1 MYPTISHLIED
12 LFGIYIPLPIQTF
25 GFCMAMAFLF
35 ASFFLIKEFKRKEAE
50 GLLKSV
56 KIKVIIGKKLAVLD
70 IISNLITG
78 FILGF
83 KGLEGIIY
91 YSDLVNNP
99 QEFILSSR
107 GNLLGGV
114 LLSII
119 FLLYKWNENNKNKLN
134 KEKEIEKIIHPYELV
149 GNITMIA
156 AISGIIGAKLF
167 HNLENFNNF
176 INNPIQE
183 LISFG
188 GFTFY
193 GGLIVAAFSVIWY
206 TKKYKINT
214 LHLLDSIAPSLILA
228 YGIGRIGCQLSGDG
242 D

>member
-56 KIKVIIGKKLAVLD
+56 KIKVIIGKKLSVLD

-134 KEKEIEKIIHPYELV
+134 KEKEIEKIIHPY
-149 GNITMIA
+149 
-156 AISGIIGAKLF
+156 
-167 HNLENFNNF
+167 
-176 INNPIQE
+176 
-183 LISFG
+183 
-188 GFTFY
+188 
-193 GGLIVAAFSVIWY
+193 
-206 TKKYKINT
+206 
-214 LHLLDSIAPSLILA
+214 
-228 YGIGRIGCQLSGDG
+228 
-242 D
+242 